1 MHQFSC
7 FFFFNTPKISR
18 GFHFFALECPEI
30 KSKGRTARTT
40 VVVRFSLHL
49 LVLLSALC
57 ATSATSTA
65 KFIHPA
71 GGEGI
76 ITACFA

>member
-40 VVVRFSLHL
+40 VVVSFFSICRYYF
-49 LVLLSALC
+49 LLSVPPAG
-57 ATSATSTA
+57 STA

>member
-1 MHQFSC
+1 ML
-7 FFFFNTPKISR
+7 FFFNTPKISR
-18 GFHFFALECPEI
+18 GFHFCALECPNI

-40 VVVRFSLHL
+40 AVVFFSGTTF
-49 LVLLSALC
+49 SQNQSPAG
-57 ATSATSTA
+57 STR

-76 ITACFA
+76 ITTCSA

>member
-1 MHQFSC
+1 MHQFSVL
-7 FFFFNTPKISR
+7 FFFNTPKIPR
-18 GFHFFALECPEI
+18 GFHFCALECPNI

-40 VVVRFSLHL
+40 AVVFFSCTTF
-49 LVLLSALC
+49 SQNQSQAG
-57 ATSATSTA
+57 STLE
-65 KFIHPA
+65 FIVSA